1 MMVRWSLAP
10 PDCIFQQHT
19 RCARCM
25 FPWKTVFDQS
35 GGKTL
40 WAFQF
45 HFIHFLR
52 ALQAL
57 ITVLQICSFTRQEL
71 VSDQAIS
78 LLGSSP
84 LGKKRK
90 HVGIFSK
97 SYPNPH
103 LPHCPFGTLVGL
115 FLSWRKQQRP
125 VACDLSFS
133 WTKWKSKLCPFWFRP
148 WCEDTISSTPGELWV
163 ISLGSE
169 QPIISSDTRSALNTA
184 DKNHDHLGWAPT
196 IASD

>member
-1 MMVRWSLAP
+1 MSHYTLMMVRWSLAP

-71 VSDQAIS
+71 VSDQAIC

-84 LGKKRK
+84 LGKKNGNMWEFFPSPILTPISRTVLLEPLLVYSFHEESSNDQL
-90 HVGIFSK
+90 HVTCLSRVG
-97 SYPNPH
+97 
-103 LPHCPFGTLVGL
+103 CP
-115 FLSWRKQQRP
+115 
-125 VACDLSFS
+125 
-133 WTKWKSKLCPFWFRP
+133 
-148 WCEDTISSTPGELWV
+148 
-163 ISLGSE
+163 E
-169 QPIISSDTRSALNTA
+169 QS
-184 DKNHDHLGWAPT
+184 
-196 IASD
+196 